1 MDDFKYVIVI
11 KLYNPDT
18 KPLDCPLVLKLVA
31 EVRYDCAIVH
41 VYIKGMYVLYLLCS
55 LCKDTYIR
63 LSCSLLLVLCMQ
75 AVSRAY
81 QHGPPSQSPWRVVL
95 YEQWIGDI
103 ALKDSK
109 FAYLQERGATDEPR
123 DVTLI
128 EMTSNMSR
136 NRSSRQM
143 EAALKV
149 LTDMYQ
155 K

>member
-1 MDDFKYVIVI
+1 
-11 KLYNPDT
+11 
-18 KPLDCPLVLKLVA
+18 
-31 EVRYDCAIVH
+31 
-41 VYIKGMYVLYLLCS
+41 
-55 LCKDTYIR
+55 
-63 LSCSLLLVLCMQ
+63 MQ

-128 EMTSNMSR
+128 EITSNMSR

-143 EAALKV
+143 EAALQV